1 MSRAIIMLRTNQPFL
16 DYLEEL
22 YRNQS
27 HRENIV
33 LKSYAKGERILIQHE
48 VSTKIM
54 LIGSGITKCYF
65 VEENDKEYIVEFLG
79 KGEIV
84 GEIEVIKNV
93 PCLCSIEAITEV
105 TVYAMAIP
113 YFQALLKNDL
123 RLNNF
128 LLDVF
133 AERIVN
139 TSSRASYQQ
148 LHTSEHTLGQLLD
161 LKSREMEISK
171 EDMAAYLGISVR
183 SLNRALKEYQ
193 DNNGNREENG
203 K

>member
-1 MSRAIIMLRTNQPFL
+1 MLRTNQTFL
-16 DYLEEL
+16 DYLEQL
-22 YRNQS
+22 YIRQD
-27 HRENIV
+27 HKGNIV
-33 LKSYAKGERILIQHE
+33 LKSFEKGDKILTQNEI
-48 VSTKIM
+48 STKIM
-54 LIGSGITKCYF
+54 LIKTGITKCYF

-105 TVYAMAIP
+105 TVYSMSIP
-113 YFQALLKNDL
+113 YFQSLIKNDL
-123 RLNNF
+123 ALNNL

-148 LHTSEHTLGQLLD
+148 LHTTEHTLSQLLEV
-161 LKSREMEISK
+161 KSREMEISK
-171 EDMAAYLGISVR
+171 EDMAAYLGITVR
-183 SLNRALKEYQ
+183 SLNRALKELQ
-193 DNNGNREENG
+193 ENNSEE
-203 K
+203 

>member
-1 MSRAIIMLRTNQPFL
+1 MLRTNQTFL
-16 DYLEEL
+16 DYLEQL
-22 YRNQS
+22 YTRQD
-27 HRENIV
+27 HKGNIV
-33 LKSYAKGERILIQHE
+33 LKSFEKGDKILTQNEI
-48 VSTKIM
+48 STKIM
-54 LIGSGITKCYF
+54 LVKSGITKCYF

-105 TVYAMAIP
+105 TVYSMSIP
-113 YFQALLKNDL
+113 YFQSLIKNDL
-123 RLNNF
+123 TLNNL

-148 LHTSEHTLGQLLD
+148 LHTTEHTLSQLLEV
-161 LKSREMEISK
+161 KSKEMEISK
-171 EDMAAYLGISVR
+171 EDMAAYLGITLR
-183 SLNRALKEYQ
+183 SLNRALKELQ
-193 DNNGNREENG
+193 ENNSDE
-203 K
+203 

>member
-1 MSRAIIMLRTNQPFL
+1 MLRTNQPFL
-16 DYLEEL
+16 DYLEKL
-22 YRNQS
+22 YENQD
-27 HRENIV
+27 HKENIV
-33 LKSYAKGERILIQHE
+33 LKSFEKGEKILTQNE

-54 LIGSGITKCYF
+54 LVKSGITKCFF

-105 TVYAMAIP
+105 TVYSMTIP
-113 YFQALLKNDL
+113 YFQSLIKNDL
-123 RLNNF
+123 TLNNL

-133 AERIVN
+133 ADRIFN

-148 LHTSEHTLGQLLD
+148 LHTTEHTLSQLLEV
-161 LKSREMEISK
+161 KSKEMKISK
-171 EDMAAYLGISVR
+171 EDMASYLGITVR
-183 SLNRALKEYQ
+183 SLNRAFKELKDKER
-193 DNNGNREENG
+193 DE
-203 K
+203 

>member
-1 MSRAIIMLRTNQPFL
+1 MLRTNQPFL
-16 DYLEEL
+16 DYLEQL
-22 YRNQS
+22 YTRQD
-27 HRENIV
+27 HQGNIV
-33 LKSYAKGERILIQHE
+33 LKPFEKGDKILTQNEI
-48 VSTKIM
+48 STKIM
-54 LIGSGITKCYF
+54 LIKSGITKCYF

-105 TVYAMAIP
+105 TVYSMSIP
-113 YFQALLKNDL
+113 YFQSLIKNDL
-123 RLNNF
+123 TLNNL

-148 LHTSEHTLGQLLD
+148 LHTTEHTLSQLLEV
-161 LKSREMEISK
+161 KSKEMEISK
-171 EDMAAYLGISVR
+171 EDMAAYLGITVR
-183 SLNRALKEYQ
+183 SLNRALKELQ
-193 DNNGNREENG
+193 ENNSKE
-203 K
+203 

>member
-1 MSRAIIMLRTNQPFL
+1 MLRTNQTFL
-16 DYLEEL
+16 NYLEQL
-22 YRNQS
+22 YTRQD
-27 HRENIV
+27 HKGNIV
-33 LKSYAKGERILIQHE
+33 LKSFEKGDKILTQNEI
-48 VSTKIM
+48 SMKIM
-54 LIGSGITKCYF
+54 LIKSGITKCYF

-105 TVYAMAIP
+105 TVYSMSIP
-113 YFQALLKNDL
+113 YFQSLIKNDL
-123 RLNNF
+123 TLNNL

-148 LHTSEHTLGQLLD
+148 LHTTEHTLSQLLEV
-161 LKSREMEISK
+161 KSKEMEISK
-171 EDMAAYLGISVR
+171 EDMAAYLGITLR
-183 SLNRALKEYQ
+183 SLNRALKELQ
-193 DNNGNREENG
+193 ENNSDE
-203 K
+203 

>member
-1 MSRAIIMLRTNQPFL
+1 MLRTNQPFL
-16 DYLEEL
+16 DYLEKL
-22 YRNQS
+22 YENQD
-27 HRENIV
+27 HKENIV
-33 LKSYAKGERILIQHE
+33 LKSFEKGEKILTQNE

-54 LIGSGITKCYF
+54 LVKSGITKCYF

-105 TVYAMAIP
+105 TVYSMTIP
-113 YFQALLKNDL
+113 YFQSLIKNDL
-123 RLNNF
+123 TLNNL

-133 AERIVN
+133 ADRIFN

-148 LHTSEHTLGQLLD
+148 LHTTEHTLSQLLEV
-161 LKSREMEISK
+161 KSKEMKISK
-171 EDMAAYLGISVR
+171 EDMAAYLGITVR
-183 SLNRALKEYQ
+183 SLNRAFKELKDKER
-193 DNNGNREENG
+193 DE
-203 K
+203 

>member
-1 MSRAIIMLRTNQPFL
+1 MLRTNQPFL
-16 DYLEEL
+16 DYLEQL
-22 YRNQS
+22 YIRQD
-27 HRENIV
+27 HKGNIV
-33 LKSYAKGERILIQHE
+33 LKPFEKGNKILTQNEI
-48 VSTKIM
+48 STKIM
-54 LIGSGITKCYF
+54 LIKSGITKCYF

-105 TVYAMAIP
+105 TVYSMSIP
-113 YFQALLKNDL
+113 YFQSLIKNDL
-123 RLNNF
+123 TLNNL

-148 LHTSEHTLGQLLD
+148 LHTTEHTLSQLLD
-161 LKSREMEISK
+161 VKSREMEISK
-171 EDMAAYLGISVR
+171 EDMAAYLGITVR
-183 SLNRALKEYQ
+183 SLNRALKELQ
-193 DNNGNREENG
+193 ENNSEE
-203 K
+203 

>member
-1 MSRAIIMLRTNQPFL
+1 MLRTNPLFL

-22 YRNQS
+22 YNKQ
-27 HRENIV
+27 ENKEDIT
-33 LKSYAKGERILIQHE
+33 LKSFEKGDRILTQNE

-54 LIGSGITKCYF
+54 LIKSGITKCYF

-79 KGEIV
+79 KGEII

-93 PCLCSIEAITEV
+93 SCLCSIEAMTEV
-105 TVYAMAIP
+105 SVYSMSIP
-113 YFQALLKNDL
+113 YFQALIKSDL
-123 RLNNF
+123 TLNNL

-148 LHTSEHTLGQLLD
+148 LRTTEHTLSQLLE
-161 LKSREMEISK
+161 LKSKEMEISK
-171 EDMAAYLGISVR
+171 EDMAAYLGITVK
-183 SLNRALKEYQ
+183 SLNRALKEIKE
-193 DNNGNREENG
+193 NNSEE
-203 K
+203 